1 MTRAEDIERIV
12 IAAHALTR
20 VAAVA
25 SQNDAPAAQW
35 RALSIL
41 QKDGPQRIGELARA
55 SRTTQPGVT
64 RLVGVLDEAGLVR
77 RERDSEDSRVTIVE
91 ITDAGVEAMDAWRT
105 QLGEAL
111 APLFDDLDDDEWQA
125 LERASHILMSRTA
138 ISVGVAR

>member
-25 SQNDAPAAQW
+25 SQNEAPAAQW

-64 RLVGVLDEAGLVR
+64 RLVGALGDAGLVR
-77 RERDSEDSRVTIVE
+77 RERDAEDSRVTIVA
-91 ITDAGVEAMDAWRT
+91 ITDAGAEAMDAWRT

-111 APLFDDLDDDEWQA
+111 TPLVDDLDEEEWQA

-138 ISVGVAR
+138 ISVGAAR

>member
-1 MTRAEDIERIV
+1 MTRAADIERIV

-41 QKDGPQRIGELARA
+41 QKDGPQRIGELAKM

-64 RLVGVLDEAGLVR
+64 RLVGALDDAGLVR
-77 RERDSEDSRVTIVE
+77 RERDEDDSRVTIVA
-91 ITDAGVEAMDAWRT
+91 ITDAGAAAIDAWRT
-105 QLGEAL
+105 QLGESL
-111 APLFDDLDDDEWQA
+111 APLFDDLDDEEWQA

-138 ISVGVAR
+138 ATVGAVR

>member
-1 MTRAEDIERIV
+1 MTRAEDIAGIV

-25 SQNDAPAAQW
+25 TRNDAPATQW

-41 QKDGPQRIGELARA
+41 QNEGPQRIGELARA

-64 RLVGVLDEAGLVR
+64 RLVGQLDEAGLVR
-77 RERDSEDSRVTIVE
+77 RDGDPEDSRVTLVT
-91 ITDAGVEAMDAWRT
+91 ITDAGAAAIDAWRA

-111 APLFDDLDDDEWQA
+111 APLFADLDDDEWSA
-125 LERASHILMSRTA
+125 LEQASRILASRAA
-138 ISVGVAR
+138 VATGAGR